1 MFRRG
6 NPFVRAREETSST
19 HRASHLR
26 AGLSL
31 SWPSHVHIQPNLLKS
46 CHASRESVAM
56 NESRMAHISTNEN
69 PADIASKIVG
79 GGRKRTYLVG
89 KLLHDIEDDRDEHLK
104 SVS

>member
-19 HRASHLR
+19 HRVSHLR

-46 CHASRESVAM
+46 CHAQPFCLQV
-56 NESRMAHISTNEN
+56 ILSTSLVLMIT
-69 PADIASKIVG
+69 AGAATRLQKIKEF
-79 GGRKRTYLVG
+79 RQ
-89 KLLHDIEDDRDEHLK
+89 
-104 SVS
+104 